1 MIDKFEH
8 FQKKCIKWILSEEE
22 LSYGIDEIYFKKC
35 RQVNC
40 LPLSLRFTLNDL
52 IFFHKIVNNIIPVSL
67 PEYLT
72 FFNGNTRL
80 RMSHLDKLSLVCSLL
95 PRGPSKTILD
105 KSFFYRTHTVWNSL
119 PLELR
124 EIESLTGFRSKLE
137 TYLWDSILKRDRSDE
152 QSDLTVA

>member
-1 MIDKFEH
+1 
-8 FQKKCIKWILSEEE
+8 
-22 LSYGIDEIYFKKC
+22 
-35 RQVNC
+35 
-40 LPLSLRFTLNDL
+40 
-52 IFFHKIVNNIIPVSL
+52 
-67 PEYLT
+67 
-72 FFNGNTRL
+72 
-80 RMSHLDKLSLVCSLL
+80 MSHLDKLSLVCSLL
-95 PRGPSKTILD
+95 PKSPSNAILD